1 MNPISESKY
10 CTIIL
15 NFDCKHSTIYLHY
28 LRRCFTC
35 SSSLTPSRN
44 RARLPALYS
53 DFRPQRTLNPDGF
66 EANVSAWKRGL
77 SNAALAGHAPSK
89 SSSRDHLTLEL
100 GDALLRALE
109 SPQFGRPL
117 ALGTVLQE
125 ALANEEMLPL
135 PQFMKATQSIYHKSW
150 GRIPWAVT
158 GWALRQIGLT
168 GGPSD
173 SMPKGQVVVI
183 LQNLEVVAKAF
194 SDATADRISPFERI
208 FSRKHFRRTF
218 ERGLINGQR
227 LSDNDFDVLVK
238 FLSRDKQVLATDGNT
253 IKIRDAGEATA
264 ATASISAEDSAI
276 ASLKEL
282 MEELTH
288 QTKALSR
295 RVEELSDA
303 AMDAV
308 RRKDRVSALATLKS
322 KKLAENN
329 LKTRYATLNQLEDV
343 AAKIQ
348 QAADNVQ
355 LVRVMESST
364 GVLRGLNAQVGGAD
378 RVDAVLDDLREQ
390 MGQVDEVGNV
400 IAEVGGVTIDQDEVD
415 DEFEALLEEERKKEE
430 EKRQAIEAEETRKR
444 LAELEKLGPTEP
456 VASTPAANTLVD
468 NERRELSP
476 ISAAANEL
484 GGIHLD
490 SSSSREAKER
500 EQEQEPEKIPAQ

>member
-1 MNPISESKY
+1 MFHML
-10 CTIIL
+10 IL
-15 NFDCKHSTIYLHY
+15 C
-28 LRRCFTC
+28 
-35 SSSLTPSRN
+35 N

-66 EANVSAWKRGL
+66 QANVSAWKRGL

-89 SSSRDHLTLEL
+89 SPARNHLTLEL

-125 ALANEEMLPL
+125 ALASGEMLPL
-135 PQFMKATQSIYHKSW
+135 PHFMKTTQSIYHISW
-150 GRIPWAVT
+150 GRIPWAVA

-173 SMPKGQVVVI
+173 SMPKEQVVVV
-183 LQNLEVVAKAF
+183 LQNLEVITKAF
-194 SDATADRISPFERI
+194 SDATADRIAPFERI

-218 ERGLINGQR
+218 EANLLDGQR
-227 LSDNDFDVLVK
+227 LSDNDLDVLIK
-238 FLSRDKQVLATDGNT
+238 FLSRDKEVLATDGNT
-253 IKIRDAGEATA
+253 IKIRERGE
-264 ATASISAEDSAI
+264 TASISDEDSAI

-282 MEELTH
+282 IEELTH

-295 RVEELSDA
+295 RVEELSQA

-343 AAKIQ
+343 ATKIQ

-364 GVLRGLNAQVGGAD
+364 GALRSLNAQVGGAD

-400 IAEVGGVTIDQDEVD
+400 IAEVGAGAGVIIDESEVD
-415 DEFEALLEEERKKEE
+415 DELESMLEEEREKEAA
-430 EKRQAIEAEETRKR
+430 KEAEETRRR
-444 LAELEKLGPTEP
+444 LAELEKLGPTP
-456 VASTPAANTLVD
+456 VADGRPVSPATATAD
-468 NERRELSP
+468 
-476 ISAAANEL
+476 AL
-484 GGIHLD
+484 GGMHLD
-490 SSSSREAKER
+490 TDESPK
-500 EQEQEPEKIPAQ
+500 EQEPEKEKEKEMIPAE

>member
-1 MNPISESKY
+1 MSELLDY
-10 CTIIL
+10 L
-15 NFDCKHSTIYLHY
+15 LQNEPNFRK
-28 LRRCFTC
+28 
-35 SSSLTPSRN
+35 
-44 RARLPALYS
+44 ARLPALYS
-53 DFRPQRTLNPDGF
+53 DFRAQRTLNPDGF

-89 SSSRDHLTLEL
+89 SPSRDHVTLEL
-100 GDALLRALE
+100 GDTLLRALE

-117 ALGTVLQE
+117 ALGSVLQE

-150 GRIPWAVT
+150 GQIPWAVT

-183 LQNLEVVAKAF
+183 LHNLELVAKAF
-194 SDATADRISPFERI
+194 SDATADRVSPFERI

-218 ERGLINGQR
+218 ERNLINGQR

-253 IKIRDAGEATA
+253 IKIRESGETNS
-264 ATASISAEDSAI
+264 SISAEDSAI

-288 QTKALSR
+288 QTQALSR
-295 RVEELSDA
+295 RVSELGDA

-348 QAADNVQ
+348 QASDNVQ

-364 GVLRGLNAQVGGAD
+364 GVLRGLNAAVGGAD

-400 IAEVGGVTIDQDEVD
+400 IAEVGAGGVVIDQDEVD
-415 DEFEALLEEERKKEE
+415 NEFEALLEEENKKEIAE
-430 EKRQAIEAEETRKR
+430 RQAKEAEETRQR

-456 VASTPAANTLVD
+456 ILGSDRDKAK
-468 NERRELSP
+468 SP
-476 ISAAANEL
+476 VTAAAEGL
-484 GGIHLD
+484 GEIHLD
-490 SSSSREAKER
+490 QAEEVRKE
-500 EQEQEPEKIPAQ
+500 EQEQGGEREREPERIPA